1 MKSQVVVVLKK
12 RNIEER
18 NIEERNNKKGFAAVQ
33 GIILTLVLITV
44 TLAVGLMIL
53 GKLKEK
59 LTAGSAEANAT
70 EDLIRE
76 MSNLPTYIGILIV
89 VAIFG
94 VIIAYLVGWLGGRG
108 KKR

>member
-1 MKSQVVVVLKK
+1 MKNQNLK
-12 RNIEER
+12 
-18 NIEERNNKKGFAAVQ
+18 ERNNKKGFAGVQ
-33 GIILTLVLITV
+33 GIILTLVIITV

-70 EDLIRE
+70 EELIKE
-76 MSNLPTYIGILIV
+76 MSHLPTYIGILII

-94 VIIAYLVGWLGGRG
+94 IIIAYLVGWLGRGGR
-108 KKR
+108 RR

>member
-1 MKSQVVVVLKK
+1 MKNQNLK
-12 RNIEER
+12 
-18 NIEERNNKKGFAAVQ
+18 ERNNKKGFAGVQ
-33 GIILTLVLITV
+33 GIILTLVIITV

-59 LTAGSAEANAT
+59 LNPGSAEANAT

-76 MSNLPTYIGILIV
+76 MSNLPTYIGILII

-94 VIIAYLVGWLGGRG
+94 IIIAYLVGWLGRGGR
-108 KKR
+108 RR

>member
-1 MKSQVVVVLKK
+1 MKKPKK
-12 RNIEER
+12 MKAEQKV
-18 NIEERNNKKGFAAVQ
+18 NKKGFAAVQ
-33 GIILTLVLITV
+33 GIILTIVLITV

-70 EDLIRE
+70 SDLITE
-76 MSNLPTYIGILIV
+76 LSGVTSYIGILII

-94 VIIAYLVGWLGGRG
+94 IVISYLLGWLGGGRR
-108 KKR
+108 KRR